1 MPERAALEEELK
13 RVQSD
18 LDKASHA
25 LEVSVEAF
33 GEVLGSRDVSQVNAA
48 KEAMH
53 MASERLRLLAEEERS
68 LRARLDQQASTE
80 LSREAARAARSASRA
95 AWATFWAAVFT
106 IIAATTVTVM
116 ALLVSNAR

>member
-1 MPERAALEEELK
+1 MPERAALEDDLK

-18 LDKASHA
+18 LDKASHT

-33 GEVLGSRDVSQVNAA
+33 GELLGSRDVSQVNAA
-48 KEAMH
+48 KDAMQ
-53 MASERLRLLAEEERS
+53 MAGERLRLLTEEERS
-68 LRARLDQQASTE
+68 LQARLDQLAATE
-80 LSREAARAARSASRA
+80 LTRAAARAARSASRA

-106 IIAATTVTVM
+106 VIAATTVTVM